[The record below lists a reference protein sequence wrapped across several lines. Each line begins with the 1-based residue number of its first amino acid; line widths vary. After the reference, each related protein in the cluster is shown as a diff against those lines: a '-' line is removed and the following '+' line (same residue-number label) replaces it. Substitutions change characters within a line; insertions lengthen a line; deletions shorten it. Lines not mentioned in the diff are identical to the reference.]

1 MSKNGKR
8 LTSGESPLPEPPP
21 LRGRGER
28 LRRIPPSVW
37 ALGLV
42 SLFMDFSSEMIHA
55 LLPVYLVGAMGATM
69 AEVGVIEG
77 VAEATASIVKIFSGA
92 VSDWFASRKLL
103 ATLGYG
109 LAAATKPMFPLAPN
123 VGWVMAA
130 RFTDRVGKGI
140 RGAPRDAL
148 VADVTPPELR
158 GAAFGLRQ
166 SLDTVGAFL
175 GPAVAVLVMWLTV
188 DDIRAVFWLAVI
200 PAILAVAVLAF
211 GVREPAEARPARPA
225 RFPLHWD
232 ELARLG
238 GGFWL
243 VVAVA
248 TLFGLARFSEAFLI
262 LKATSLGLPE
272 ALAPLVLV
280 AMNVV
285 YAGASYPAGAFSD
298 RGDRITPLAIG
309 VLALA
314 LADAALALATSLPL
328 VWAGV
333 ALWGLHMALTQG
345 LFSALVADEAPP
357 ALRGTAFGVY
367 NLASGLALLVASFA
381 AGKLWDLYGA
391 GATFAAGG
399 GVAAVSLVSLL
410 LLARRR

>member
-1 MSKNGKR
+1 VSAAPTR
-8 LTSGESPLPEPPP
+8 FA
-21 LRGRGER
+21 R
-28 LRRIPPSVW
+28 LRRIPSSVW

-103 ATLGYG
+103 AILGYG
-109 LAAATKPMFPLAPN
+109 LAAVTKPLFPLAPD
-123 VGWVMAA
+123 VGWVMTA
-130 RFTDRVGKGI
+130 RFIDRVGKGI

-148 VADVTPPELR
+148 VADVTPADLR

-188 DDIRAVFWLAVI
+188 DDIRAVFWVAVI
-200 PAILAVAVLAF
+200 PAVLAVLVLAF
-211 GVREPAEARPARPA
+211 GVREPEETRPARPA

-232 ELARLG
+232 ELTRLG

-243 VVAVA
+243 VVAVS

-262 LKATSLGLPE
+262 LKAKSLGLPD

-285 YAGASYPAGAFSD
+285 YAGASYPAGVFSD

-309 VLALA
+309 IFLLA
-314 LADAALALATSLPL
+314 LADAALAFATSLSL
-328 VWAGV
+328 VWLGV
-333 ALWGLHMALTQG
+333 ALWGLHMGLTQG
-345 LFSALVADEAPP
+345 LFSALIADTAPP
-357 ALRGTAFGVY
+357 ALRGTAFGVF
-367 NLASGLALLVASFA
+367 NLAGGLALLLASFA

-391 GATFAAGG
+391 SATFAVGG
-399 GVAAVSLVSLL
+399 GVAALSLL
-410 LLARRR
+410 SLFLLLPRRG

>member
-1 MSKNGKR
+1 MAEDA
-8 LTSGESPLPEPPP
+8 T
-21 LRGRGER
+21 LRFGR

-42 SLFMDFSSEMIHA
+42 SLLMDFSSEMIHA

-69 AEVGVIEG
+69 AQVGVIEG

-103 ATLGYG
+103 AILGYG
-109 LAAATKPMFPLAPN
+109 LAAITKPLFPLAPN
-123 VGWVMAA
+123 VGWVMSA
-130 RFTDRVGKGI
+130 RFIDRIGKGV

-188 DDIRAVFWLAVI
+188 DDIRAVFWVAVI
-200 PAILAVAVLAF
+200 PAVLAVVVLAF
-211 GVREPAEARPARPA
+211 GVREPEESRPARPA

-232 ELARLG
+232 ELKGLG

-243 VVAVA
+243 VVTAA
-248 TLFGLARFSEAFLI
+248 TLFSLARFSEAFLI

-280 AMNVV
+280 VMNVV
-285 YAGASYPAGAFSD
+285 YAAASYPAGVFSD
-298 RGDRITPLAIG
+298 RGDRVTPLAVG
-309 VLALA
+309 TLMLV
-314 LADAALALATSLPL
+314 LADAALAYAPSMPL

-333 ALWGLHMALTQG
+333 ALWGLHMGLTQG
-345 LFSALVADEAPP
+345 LFSALVADSAPA
-357 ALRGTAFGVY
+357 ALRGTAFGVF
-367 NLASGLALLVASFA
+367 NLAGGLALLLASYA
-381 AGKLWDLYGA
+381 AGALWDLYGSA
-391 GATFAAGG
+391 ATFAAGG
-399 GVAAVSLVSLL
+399 VIAAVSLAALIP
-410 LLARRR
+410 LARSRR